1 MKFDK
6 FGMVISDTSR
16 SRAYLQILISNKI
29 FPSYVILLNPNK
41 VNNKKIGNFSKS
53 TKGEKYELF
62 ENFSFNPELSVFD
75 SLEIMKID
83 FQVINSYSINEEN
96 VISLLKNSNLK
107 FFIYSGYGG
116 IILRKEVLNIGVKF
130 IHVHGGYLPNY
141 KGSTCNYYSIIEQNY
156 VGAASIIM
164 NEKIDSGPLLLSKK
178 FQIPKNKLLIDHYYD
193 PLIRSI
199 VLLDTIKKISNKN
212 YLPKTYDN
220 VSGDM
225 YYVIHPVLK
234 HISILK

>member
-1 MKFDK
+1 
-6 FGMVISDTSR
+6 
-16 SRAYLQILISNKI
+16 
-29 FPSYVILLNPNK
+29 
-41 VNNKKIGNFSKS
+41 
-53 TKGEKYELF
+53 
-62 ENFSFNPELSVFD
+62 
-75 SLEIMKID
+75 MKID

-164 NEKIDSGPLLLSKK
+164 NEKIDSVLTSK
-178 FQIPKNKLLIDHYYD
+178 P
-193 PLIRSI
+193 
-199 VLLDTIKKISNKN
+199 KISD
-212 YLPKTYDN
+212 T
-220 VSGDM
+220 
-225 YYVIHPVLK
+225 
-234 HISILK
+234 